1 MEQQKDR
8 SGFPLKNLSKQQWM
22 ILVLLGLLL
31 VVIALPTAED
41 VVSES
46 AVFTDVKNV
55 QPDESSVRSSNL
67 ELQLEQVLSRTEG
80 VGNVQIMLNMSQ
92 DDNSFSSLSDTSG
105 QQKIQGALIVA
116 EGGDDPVTVRKI
128 QEAVMALF
136 QIEAHKIKVM
146 KMK

>member
-55 QPDESSVRSSNL
+55 QSDESAVRSSDL

>member
-1 MEQQKDR
+1 MEQQKGR

-46 AVFTDVKNV
+46 AVFTDAENV
-55 QPDESSVRSSNL
+55 QADETAVRSSNL

-80 VGNVQIMLNMSQ
+80 VGSVQVMLNMSQ

>member
-46 AVFTDVKNV
+46 AVFTDIKNV
-55 QPDESSVRSSNL
+55 QSDESAVRSSDL

>member
-55 QPDESSVRSSNL
+55 QPDESAVRSSDL

>member
-1 MEQQKDR
+1 MEQQKGK
-8 SGFPLKNLSKQQWM
+8 SGFLLKNLSKQQWM

-46 AVFTDVKNV
+46 AVFTDTKKV
-55 QPDESSVRSSNL
+55 QADESAVRSSDL

-80 VGNVQIMLNMSQ
+80 VGAVQVMLNMSQ
-92 DDNSFSSLSDTSG
+92 DENSFSSLSDASG

>member
-55 QPDESSVRSSNL
+55 QSDESAVRSSNL

>member
-1 MEQQKDR
+1 MERQKGK
-8 SGFPLKNLSKQQWM
+8 SGFSLKNLSKQQWM

-31 VVIALPTAED
+31 VIIALPTAED
-41 VVSES
+41 AASGISTLSDTVNVSS
-46 AVFTDVKNV
+46 DDAA
-55 QPDESSVRSSNL
+55 VRSSDL

-80 VGNVQIMLNMSQ
+80 VGKVQVMLNLSQ
-92 DDNSFSSLSDTSG
+92 DEKNFSAISDTSG

-116 EGGDDPVTVRKI
+116 EGGEDSVTVRKI